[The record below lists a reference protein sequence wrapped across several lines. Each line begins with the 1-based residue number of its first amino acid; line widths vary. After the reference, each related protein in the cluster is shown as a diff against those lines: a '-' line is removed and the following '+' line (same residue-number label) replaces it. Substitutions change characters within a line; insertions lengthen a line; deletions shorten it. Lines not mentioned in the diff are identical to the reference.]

1 MQLER
6 DRAALSSMTTA
17 LADLTE
23 RLTAMA
29 ESYSGTPREDV
40 ASDLFEVER
49 ALRTAARRLD
59 RLLGTMGGGR
69 GRND

>member
-1 MQLER
+1 MELER
-6 DRAALSSMTTA
+6 DRAVLSSVTTV

-23 RLTAMA
+23 RVTAMA
-29 ESYSGTPREDV
+29 EGYAGTPREDV

-59 RLLGTMGGGR
+59 RLLASMARGT
-69 GRND
+69 

>member
-1 MQLER
+1 MELER
-6 DRAALSSMTTA
+6 DRAVLSSVTTV

-23 RLTAMA
+23 RVTSMA
-29 ESYSGTPREDV
+29 EGYAGTPREDV

-59 RLLGTMGGGR
+59 RLLGNMDRTA
-69 GRND
+69 